1 MKRISV
7 LLLIMISL
15 LATLFAGTG
24 RIPGVSALTV
34 TDVTLS
40 TRQAGAVSSYTIAGT
55 INVELQSSIHTVVVT
70 FPIGQPF
77 RRLSCLQ
84 IGSLLMTSTHL
95 LSATQARRLSRRP

>member
-55 INVELQSSIHTVVVT
+55 IKCRASVVDSY
-70 FPIGQPF
+70 G
-77 RRLSCLQ
+77 RCYLSDRNNRSDGCPVSKL
-84 IGSLLMTSTHL
+84 GHS
-95 LSATQARRLSRRP
+95 